1 MGNPFCYFLAGNV
14 RPLALF
20 PLNARY
26 EARDVIGGNPEGQ
39 INQAIPSLGP
49 DDVEDGSLA
58 FLGTPDSYIEFPNDG
73 RLDAKYSLTILV
85 WIYPEKE
92 GPIVNFQR
100 DGWGANLWLA
110 QSRKLL
116 AHFVQRDQQQL
127 SEPLQSNKIIPNE
140 WNYVG
145 ATYDHTTGR
154 AGLWV
159 NGKFEDSKNL
169 GKFELA
175 TNYSIRM
182 GAREGDKR
190 NFRGRISCLQLY
202 NVPFTSEQIINAK
215 DNCKAYE

>member
-116 AHFVQRDQQQL
+116 AHFVQRNKQQL

-159 NGKFEDSKNL
+159 NGKFEDSQ
-169 GKFELA
+169 
-175 TNYSIRM
+175 
-182 GAREGDKR
+182 
-190 NFRGRISCLQLY
+190 RI
-202 NVPFTSEQIINAK
+202 
-215 DNCKAYE
+215 